1 MNLENSIKSWVT
13 IDNKIRMLNEELR
26 GLRENKNNITENL
39 VNYALDHNIQHKTI
53 EITDGLLRFN
63 SRKEPGA
70 LTFKLIK
77 SCLLECIDDESQVE
91 ILINYIKE
99 KRETKI
105 VNELKRTYK

>member
-1 MNLENSIKSWVT
+1 MDLEESIKSWVT
-13 IDNKIRMLNEELR
+13 IDNKIKMLNEELR
-26 GLRENKNNITENL
+26 SLRENKNKVTENL
-39 VNYALDHNIQHKTI
+39 VTYALDHNIQHKTI
-53 EITDGLLRFN
+53 EITDGSLRFN

-77 SCLLECIDDESQVE
+77 SCLLECIDDESQVDV
-91 ILINYIKE
+91 LINYIKE